1 MGSRGERHLAE
12 YLRGALKRQT
22 FLPRLGFTYRGF
34 EDYVLDRGCPYGSSS
49 PLTPEELNAVLS
61 VAGGRRW
68 RIKECFH
75 NAQMLAAMDISGRL
89 KYVEGYAIGHLVPVL
104 HAWVSVNG
112 KVVDLT
118 WRLESRRRGSFGDRI
133 LGVIPEDRAYYGVE
147 FGDTDL
153 IRKRILSTGFAN
165 PMIDD
170 WQAGYPLLRQ
180 PRHKSTG
187 G

>member
-1 MGSRGERHLAE
+1 MLQHGGLSWFGGLIMGSRGERHLAE

-104 HAWVSVNG
+104 HAVLAAPYVC
-112 KVVDLT
+112 
-118 WRLESRRRGSFGDRI
+118 
-133 LGVIPEDRAYYGVE
+133 PEAAFV
-147 FGDTDL
+147 
-153 IRKRILSTGFAN
+153 
-165 PMIDD
+165 
-170 WQAGYPLLRQ
+170 
-180 PRHKSTG
+180 
-187 G
+187 